1 MTSIQLPRPQGKI
14 GRKTG
19 AAPGFWR
26 RWRKPFHKNIYTKIL
41 FSNLTVFGLSL
52 IAITSFSGLVVKQVI
67 EDQLQQDLLRKAKRM
82 NSAWQLAERMWKAE
96 SVDVQLRLKLDAESA
111 RRDWEKAKRLF
122 RDGII
127 SKTEYN
133 RAETAYQREI
143 AEQNSQKARSRQELL
158 NFLTDLFNAR
168 AISIFDRSG
177 NITATSAKPDMEPSG
192 KVEPRF
198 VAALDEGEIAIF
210 QSLERETRRWSVYMA
225 VIPLTSHS
233 TAVENGIL
241 LEMRPS
247 TLYFALNRMYL
258 YLIAG
263 GIVVLLVMV
272 FNLVYLAMYISRP
285 ISRLT
290 TAVAEISQGNDMV
303 RVEGH
308 PLDEINILA
317 GQLDKL
323 AGRLQKMRAEGKKM
337 EEERAQ
343 LFTEI
348 SHELRT
354 PLTSVQGF
362 VEAIRDGM
370 VPDPVLREKYLDTIH
385 TQTIHIARLV
395 DDILA
400 LGRLESGH
408 LAVVKGPLDLIGL
421 AQSVLV
427 SFEAEAARR
436 HTVLRLEKK
445 VESAIVLGDV
455 DRMEQII
462 RNLLKNAISATENGV
477 IRVGVDLRPGEVEL
491 TVQDNGIGIAV
502 EDLPHIWERFYR
514 VKNRRGAQAQTQAKG
529 TGLGLVIVKKLVQ
542 LQDGTIRV
550 ESQLGAGTIF
560 TVSFPSFDPNQ
571 RLDKD

>member
-1 MTSIQLPRPQGKI
+1 MTSTQLPRPPGET
-14 GRKTG
+14 GRN
-19 AAPGFWR
+19 ARVAPGFR
-26 RWRKPFHKNIYTKIL
+26 RMSGNGWRKPFHKNIYTKIL
-41 FSNLTVFGLSL
+41 FSNLAVFGLSL
-52 IAITSFSGLVVKQVI
+52 IAIIAFSGLVVKQVI
-67 EDQLQQDLLRKAKRM
+67 ENQFQQDLLRKAKRI

-127 SKTEYN
+127 SKAEYK
-133 RAETAYQREI
+133 RAETAYQREM
-143 AEQNSQKARSRQELL
+143 AAQNSQQARSRQELL

-177 NITATSAKPDMEPSG
+177 NITATSAKPEMEPSG

-198 VAALDEGEIAIF
+198 VAALDEGGIAIF
-210 QSLERETRRWSVYMA
+210 RSLERETERPVYVA
-225 VIPLTSHS
+225 VLPLTNHP
-233 TAVENGIL
+233 AAENGIL

-247 TLYFALNRMYL
+247 TLYFALNRMVL

-290 TAVAEISQGNDMV
+290 TTVAEISQGNDLV

-370 VPDPVLREKYLDTIH
+370 VPDPALREKYLDTIH

-400 LGRLESGH
+400 LGRLESGQ
-408 LAVVKGPLDLIGL
+408 LAVVKEPLDLIGL

-436 HTVLRLEKK
+436 HTVLSLEKTA
-445 VESAIVLGDV
+445 ESAIVLGDV

-462 RNLLKNAISATENGV
+462 RNLLKNAIGAAENGV
-477 IRVGVDLRPGEVEL
+477 IRVGVALRPGEVEL
-491 TVQDNGIGIAV
+491 TVQDNGIGIAA
-502 EDLPHIWERFYR
+502 EDLPHIWDRFYR
-514 VKNRRGAQAQTQAKG
+514 GKNRRGGPAQAKG

-542 LQDGTIRV
+542 LQGGTIEV
-550 ESQLGAGTIF
+550 ESQLGAGTTF
-560 TVSFPSFDPNQ
+560 KMSFPSFDQ
-571 RLDKD
+571 S

>member
-1 MTSIQLPRPQGKI
+1 VTSTQLPRPPGET
-14 GRKTG
+14 GRN
-19 AAPGFWR
+19 ARVAPGFR
-26 RWRKPFHKNIYTKIL
+26 RMSGNGWRKPFHKNIYTKIL
-41 FSNLTVFGLSL
+41 FSNLAVFGLSL
-52 IAITSFSGLVVKQVI
+52 IAIIAFSGLVVKQVI
-67 EDQLQQDLLRKAKRM
+67 ENQFQQDLLRKAKRI

-127 SKTEYN
+127 SKAEYK
-133 RAETAYQREI
+133 RAETAYQREM
-143 AEQNSQKARSRQELL
+143 AAQNSQQARSRQELL

-177 NITATSAKPDMEPSG
+177 NITATSAKPEMEPSG

-198 VAALDEGEIAIF
+198 VAALDEGGIAIF
-210 QSLERETRRWSVYMA
+210 RSLERETERPVYVA
-225 VIPLTSHS
+225 VLPLTNHP
-233 TAVENGIL
+233 AAENGIL

-247 TLYFALNRMYL
+247 TLYFALNRMVL

-290 TAVAEISQGNDMV
+290 TTVAEISQGNDLV

-370 VPDPVLREKYLDTIH
+370 VPDPALREKYLDTIH

-400 LGRLESGH
+400 LGRLESGQ
-408 LAVVKGPLDLIGL
+408 LAVVKEPLDLIGL

-436 HTVLRLEKK
+436 HTVLSLEKTA
-445 VESAIVLGDV
+445 ESAIVLGDV

-462 RNLLKNAISATENGV
+462 RNLLKNAIGAAENGV
-477 IRVGVDLRPGEVEL
+477 IRVGVALRPGEVEL
-491 TVQDNGIGIAV
+491 TVQDNGIGIAA
-502 EDLPHIWERFYR
+502 EDLPHIWDRFYR
-514 VKNRRGAQAQTQAKG
+514 GKNRRGGPAQAKG

-542 LQDGTIRV
+542 LQGGTIEV
-550 ESQLGAGTIF
+550 ESQLGAGTTF
-560 TVSFPSFDPNQ
+560 KMSFPSFDQ
-571 RLDKD
+571 S